1 MGLWG
6 PWSLAKC
13 YKIFECFKHSQ
24 SSFILIFYFHNNN
37 TYISSLAITLY
48 IFLQLSQISWIL
60 QTFLRSYKRA
70 GNMTIPICYWAQIQT
85 EENRMILLVW
95 VDTVPLCCQ
104 INLYICRRL
113 CKTKIG
119 HFGVCLWFA
128 KMFPQTN
135 QYLLLFSCTSSISA
149 WASLLG
155 MFIDLSHKYCS
166 LNWQYYNQAQSRL
179 LTRKKCSYKWQLEN
193 YSLTMLSQV
202 VCWGNK

>member
-70 GNMTIPICYWAQIQT
+70 GKLTIPICCWAQIRT
-85 EENRMILLVW
+85 EENSMILLIW

-104 INLYICRRL
+104 INLYVCRRL

-119 HFGVCLWFA
+119 HLECVYDLQKCFLKLINTCC
-128 KMFPQTN
+128 
-135 QYLLLFSCTSSISA
+135 FSHVHLP
-149 WASLLG
+149 SLPG
-155 MFIDLSHKYCS
+155 PHS
-166 LNWQYYNQAQSRL
+166 
-179 LTRKKCSYKWQLEN
+179 
-193 YSLTMLSQV
+193 
-202 VCWGNK
+202 